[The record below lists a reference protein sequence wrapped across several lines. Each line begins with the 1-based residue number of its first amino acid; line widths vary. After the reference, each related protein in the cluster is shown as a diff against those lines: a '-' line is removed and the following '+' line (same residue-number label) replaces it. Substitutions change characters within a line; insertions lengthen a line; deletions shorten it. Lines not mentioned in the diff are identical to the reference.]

1 MADNKIFYEY
11 LTEYLNDELDPTL
24 KASYESKLDDEYR
37 AKASHFAEVIGKLQM
52 SVQKLRLTES
62 DTLELHN
69 LVADSKARESSEM
82 ASMSH
87 VEKLES
93 VYKRKTKFYW
103 FIAIV
108 IVAAIAVWHYLPKSA
123 PVFNPIETIN
133 FEAQAL
139 ENDSQG
145 RILFPSSKL
154 DEIKSYFDTDK
165 SLDYKPVLLESIPS
179 EWHLVGASILDYE
192 IEKVLLI
199 QYNNS
204 TLDEK
209 LSHFIVRG
217 DYNLE
222 NNDSILVGNIT
233 FYSYA
238 SDQLNMIVWE
248 TPTESTSN
256 SKIVNI
262 VTSRRGIQN
271 MLSIVGTGLGLDV
284 SGIKV
289 PESEQ
294 NIAPSAIPSKE
305 KVEPVD
311 GEMNSDN
318 ELEEEE
324 END

>member
-11 LTEYLNDELDPTL
+11 ITEYLNDELDPTL

-37 AKASHFAEVIGKLQM
+37 AKAAHFAEVIGKLQM

-93 VYKRKTKFYW
+93 VYKRKTKLYW

-154 DEIKSYFDTDK
+154 YDIKFYFDTDK
-165 SLDYKPVLLESIPS
+165 SLDYKPVLLVSIPL
-179 EWHLVGASILDYE
+179 ELHLVVASILNYE
-192 IEKVLLI
+192 I
-199 QYNNS
+199 
-204 TLDEK
+204 
-209 LSHFIVRG
+209 
-217 DYNLE
+217 
-222 NNDSILVGNIT
+222 
-233 FYSYA
+233 
-238 SDQLNMIVWE
+238 
-248 TPTESTSN
+248 
-256 SKIVNI
+256 
-262 VTSRRGIQN
+262 
-271 MLSIVGTGLGLDV
+271 
-284 SGIKV
+284 
-289 PESEQ
+289 
-294 NIAPSAIPSKE
+294 
-305 KVEPVD
+305 
-311 GEMNSDN
+311 
-318 ELEEEE
+318 
-324 END
+324 

>member
-11 LTEYLNDELDPTL
+11 LTEYLNDELDPQL
-24 KASYESKLDDEYR
+24 KASYESKLDDSLR
-37 AKASHFAEVIGKLQM
+37 AKASHYAEIIGKLQM
-52 SVQKLRLTES
+52 SVQKLRLNEA
-62 DTLELHN
+62 DTLKLHD
-69 LVADSKARESSEM
+69 LVADSKERETSEM

-93 VYKRKTKFYW
+93 VYKVKTKLYW
-103 FIAIV
+103 FIAIA
-108 IVAAIAVWHYLPKSA
+108 IVLAIAIYHYLPKRA
-123 PVFNPIETIN
+123 PVFNPIETVN
-133 FEAQAL
+133 YEAQAL

-145 RILFPSSKL
+145 RILFPSSKI
-154 DEIKSYFDTDK
+154 DEVKSYFDTDK
-165 SLDYKPVLLESIPS
+165 SIDYKPVLLESIPS

-217 DYNLE
+217 EYNLE

-256 SKIVNI
+256 SKIINI

-294 NIAPSAIPSKE
+294 NTAPATVPTKE

-318 ELEEEE
+318 ELEEVEE
-324 END
+324 D